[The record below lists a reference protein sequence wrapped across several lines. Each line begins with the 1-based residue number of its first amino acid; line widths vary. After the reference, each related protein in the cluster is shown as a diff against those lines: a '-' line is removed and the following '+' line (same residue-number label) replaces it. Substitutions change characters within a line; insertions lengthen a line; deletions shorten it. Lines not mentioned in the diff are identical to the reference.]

1 LEAPFVTEKR
11 GVYLAGLVGTA
22 VFVDVETTGL
32 DEDVDEIIELALVEF
47 EFDWATGEIVRLKG
61 TYQGLRQPRFAIS
74 QASTEIHGLTAAA
87 VQGHALADNPIRAMM
102 SRSDFVVAH
111 NAQFDRRFVLR
122 LYPWAEALVWCCSMR
137 QINWRRRGHLCRH
150 LRCLAQDG
158 GLAHPRHRAL
168 DDCLT
173 ALALLR
179 LTDDE
184 RYPLADILSRL
195 SYEPRTYWKNTV
207 NKEII

>member
-1 LEAPFVTEKR
+1 M
-11 GVYLAGLVGTA
+11 GTA

-47 EFDWATGEIVRLKG
+47 EFDWDTGEIARLKD
-61 TYQGLRQPRFAIS
+61 TYQGLRQPRVAIS
-74 QASTEIHGLTAAA
+74 QASAEIHGLTADA
-87 VQGHALADNPIRAMM
+87 VQGHALTESPIRAMM

-111 NAQFDRRFVLR
+111 NAQFDRRFVMR
-122 LYPWAEALVWCCSMR
+122 LYPWAESLVWCCSMR
-137 QINWRRRGHLCRH
+137 QINWRRRGHLCCH

-179 LTDDE
+179 LPDDE
-184 RYPLADILSRL
+184 RYPLADILSRV
-195 SYEPRTYWKNTV
+195 SREPRTYWKNTV
-207 NKEII
+207 NREII